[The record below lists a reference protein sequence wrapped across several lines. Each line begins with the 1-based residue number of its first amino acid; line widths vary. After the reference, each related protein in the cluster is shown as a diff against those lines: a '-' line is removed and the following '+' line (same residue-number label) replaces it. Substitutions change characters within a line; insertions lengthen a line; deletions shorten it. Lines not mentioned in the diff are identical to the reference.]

1 MQKVKL
7 NLDRL
12 VVETFDAGENEPA
25 ERGTVEAHADAL
37 AQATLANTCS
47 HEIACFYTR
56 GC

>member
-7 NLDRL
+7 EMDVL
-12 VVETFDAGENEPA
+12 VVETFDAGDREPA
-25 ERGTVEAHADAL
+25 ERGTVAAHADAV

-47 HEIACFYTR
+47 HEIACYYTR

>member
-7 NLDRL
+7 NMDGL
-12 VVETFDAGENEPA
+12 VVETFEAGDRDAA
-25 ERGTVEAHADAL
+25 ERGTVQAHADAL
-37 AQATLANTCS
+37 AQATIPNTCS